1 MALNDPL
8 SNALSHIIN
17 CEKIGR
23 KECIIRPSSKLILE
37 VFKILNEKGY
47 LGSFKVVADGSKKSI
62 ILNLLG
68 TINKCGVIKPR
79 FGVKKDNFE
88 KFEKRYLP
96 AKDFGFLI
104 VSTSKGIMTHNE
116 AKEKGIGGKL
126 LVYCY

>member
-8 SNALSHIIN
+8 SNALSHIVN

-23 KECIIRPSSKLILE
+23 KECIIKPASKLILE
-37 VFKILNEKGY
+37 TFKILNEKGY
-47 LGSFKVVADGSKKSI
+47 LGSFKIVEDGNKKHL

-68 TINKCGVIKPR
+68 AINRCGVIKPR

-116 AKEKGIGGKL
+116 AKQKEVGGKL
-126 LVYCY
+126 IAYCY